1 MVFVRLTVAV
11 DRYKRTSARIIQIIQ
26 WVRARQLADDL
37 QIGIHAAGEKRLGTR
52 RQFTTW
58 EMEKLIERY
67 GTDQDRLYL
76 RQFISIRTNLHQTLK
91 GHPTRLSTF
100 WRLLGHTSGSRLTL
114 LRDQPESWR
123 LDELTT
129 LGKHLDTLPGKQW
142 THFEVDE

>member
-1 MVFVRLTVAV
+1 
-11 DRYKRTSARIIQIIQ
+11 
-26 WVRARQLADDL
+26 
-37 QIGIHAAGEKRLGTR
+37 
-52 RQFTTW
+52 
-58 EMEKLIERY
+58 MEKLIERY

-76 RQFISIRTNLHQTLK
+76 LQFISIRTNLHQTLK

-123 LDELTT
+123 LDELTA